1 MANALGADL
10 SHPCCPAI
18 ARRGDRLKALPELT
32 NESSAVLFNLN
43 DNLHKVLSEK
53 SAKQLA
59 TERRQRIVNYL
70 TDVLTSP
77 DCPIERDEWAH
88 FNYVG
93 IVYSSRDL
101 IDRFAG
107 GFDEW
112 PQMKEEILISI
123 AVDALDRLL

>member
-1 MANALGADL
+1 M
-10 SHPCCPAI
+10 
-18 ARRGDRLKALPELT
+18 
-32 NESSAVLFNLN
+32 LFNLN